1 MILDDLAKK
10 AIESSKKNNLVLE
23 EFFLDDT
30 FTFSIVTNGSIS
42 QIGVTL
48 TPKGEGIIQNLKYKS
63 IEEILNDKSFDVSSR
78 AIKLATIN
86 AIGQFEL
93 RDETLDLKPN
103 LRVALFETIIANS
116 NKEDKIVFIGNLKPV
131 VMKLRE
137 QRDDVTVFCRAMSIP
152 ENQVYNDIFEYE
164 AVENADVVII
174 TGAALIGSTIDA
186 LLKFTNKAKT
196 VILAGFS
203 AGINPQWLD
212 NHKVTHV
219 ASTYL
224 KDYTKKDILNS
235 SLESIFD
242 NNCYVAKIR

>member
-1 MILDDLAKK
+1 MLLDDLAKK
-10 AIESSKKNNLVLE
+10 ALESVKINSLKLV
-23 EFFLDDT
+23 EFFIDNT
-30 FTFSIVTNGSIS
+30 FTFSIITNDSTS

-48 TPKGEGIIQNLKYKS
+48 TPKSEGNIQNLTYES
-63 IEEILNDKSFDVSSR
+63 IEEILNDKNYDVSSR
-78 AIKLATIN
+78 AVKLATIN

-93 RDETLDLKPN
+93 RDKTLDLKPN
-103 LRVALFETIIANS
+103 LRVALYETIMS
-116 NKEDKIVFIGNLKPV
+116 ESKKDDKIVFIGNLKPV

-137 QRDDVTVFCRAMSIP
+137 QRDNVSVFCRSMSIP

-164 AVENADVVII
+164 AVADADVVII

-186 LLKFTNKAKT
+186 LLKFTQNAKCT
-196 VILAGFS
+196 ILAGFS
-203 AGINPQWLD
+203 AGINPQWIE
-212 NHKVTHV
+212 NHKITHV